1 MSVEHST
8 IGTDLY
14 TLHAGPY
21 SAKITTYGGILTELH
36 VPDANGKTADV
47 VLGFRD
53 LTGYL
58 AGHPYFGS
66 TIGRFGNRIGGA
78 RFALDG
84 KEYHLAA
91 NNNGVNHLHGGIRGF
106 DKVLWAAEPFTSGKD
121 AGLRLSYTSPDG
133 EEGYPGKLAVVLVY
147 TLTAT
152 GDLRLDFTATT
163 DAATPVNL
171 THHSYFNLKGE
182 GEGTVL
188 DHQVQLFC
196 DRYTP
201 VGETLIPTGEIL
213 PVAGTPLDFTTPYA
227 IGARIAQVPGGYD
240 HNFLLPDGSGLRKVA
255 RVTEPASGR
264 IMEVLTTEIGTQFYT
279 GNFLDGTL
287 TGKSGAKY
295 LKNGGFCLEPQK
307 CPDSPN
313 QPSFPSCILR
323 PGEKYEHTIV
333 YRFSAE

>member
-1 MSVEHST
+1 MSVERSW
-8 IGTDLY
+8 IGTALY
-14 TLHAGPY
+14 TLTAGPY
-21 SAKITTYGGILTELH
+21 TAKITPYGGILTELH
-36 VPDANGKTADV
+36 APDRDGKTADV
-47 VLGFRD
+47 VLGFGE

-78 RFALDG
+78 KFTLDG
-84 KEYHLAA
+84 QEYQLAA
-91 NNNGVNHLHGGIRGF
+91 NNGENHLHGGIHGF
-106 DKVLWAAEPFTSGKD
+106 DKVIWAAEPFTDGDD
-121 AGLRLSYTSPDG
+121 AGLKLTYTSEDG
-133 EEGYPGKLAVVLVY
+133 EENYPGNLDVTLVY

-182 GEGTVL
+182 GQGTIL

-201 VGETLIPTGEIL
+201 VGDDLIPTGEIL
-213 PVAGTPLDFTTPYA
+213 PVAGTPLDFTTPHL
-227 IGARIAQVPGGYD
+227 IGERIDQVPGGYD
-240 HNFLLPDGSGLRKVA
+240 HNFLLPDGEGLRKVA
-255 RVTEPASGR
+255 KVTEPASGR
-264 IMEVLTTEIGTQFYT
+264 TLEVLTTEIGTQLYT

-287 TGKSGAKY
+287 TGKSGATY
-295 LKNGGFCLEPQK
+295 PKNGGFCLEPQK

-313 QPSFPSCILR
+313 QPNFPSCILR
-323 PGEKYEHTIV
+323 PGEEYKHTII
-333 YRFSAE
+333 YRLGAE

>member
-1 MSVEHST
+1 MSVERST

-14 TLHAGPY
+14 TLTAGPY
-21 SAKITTYGGILTELH
+21 TAKITPYGGILTELH
-36 VPDANGKTADV
+36 VPDRAGKTADV
-47 VLGFRD
+47 VLGFKD
-53 LTGYL
+53 LSGYL

-66 TIGRFGNRIGGA
+66 TIGRFGNRISQA
-78 RFALDG
+78 RFTLDG
-84 KEYHLAA
+84 KEYRLAA
-91 NNNGVNHLHGGIRGF
+91 NNGENHLHGGIRGF

-133 EEGYPGKLAVVLVY
+133 QEGYPGKLDVVLVY

-182 GEGTVL
+182 GQGTIL

-201 VGETLIPTGEIL
+201 VGADLIPTGQVL
-213 PVAGTPLDFTTPYA
+213 PVAGTPLDFTTPHL
-227 IGARIAQVPGGYD
+227 IGERIAQVPGGYD
-240 HNFLLPDGSGLRKVA
+240 HNFLFPEGSGLRQVA
-255 RVTEPASGR
+255 RVVEPASGR
-264 IMEVLTTEIGTQFYT
+264 TMEVLTTEPGTQLYT

-287 TGKSGAKY
+287 TGKAGAKY
-295 LKNGGFCLEPQK
+295 PQHGGFCVEPQK

-313 QPSFPSCILR
+313 QPGFPSCILR
-323 PGEKYEHTIV
+323 PGDTYRHTIV
-333 YRFSAE
+333 YRFATA